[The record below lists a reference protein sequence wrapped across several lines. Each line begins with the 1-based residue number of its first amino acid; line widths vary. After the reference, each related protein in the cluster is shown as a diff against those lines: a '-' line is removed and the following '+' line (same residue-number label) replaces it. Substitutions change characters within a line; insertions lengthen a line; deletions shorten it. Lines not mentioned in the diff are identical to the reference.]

1 MAILDE
7 LLGNGDSQSGSW
19 NESKNDSSIDFGPAL
34 GLSTGKILDFGTSS
48 EDGGDGD
55 SSSTHLTGV
64 DGLGLGVEAPL
75 SIDNS
80 SWDKSAEQSSS
91 DSDGGGLLGG
101 LL

>member
-7 LLGNGDSQSGSW
+7 LLGIGGS
-19 NESKNDSSIDFGPAL
+19 DSSSESESMNDTSIGFEPAL
-34 GLSTGKILDFGTSS
+34 GLSTGRILDFSTSE
-48 EDGGDGD
+48 EDGSDGD
-55 SSSTHLTGV
+55 SSSTHLTGI

-75 SIDNS
+75 HINNS
-80 SWDKSAEQSSS
+80 SWSQSSEHS

>member
-7 LLGNGDSQSGSW
+7 LLGNGDSQTNSMS
-19 NESKNDSSIDFGPAL
+19 ESKSDSSIDFGPAL
-34 GLSTGKILDFGTSS
+34 GLDTGKILDFGTSS
-48 EDGGDGD
+48 DDDGD
-55 SSSTHLTGV
+55 SSATHLTGG
-64 DGLGLGVEAPL
+64 DGIGLGVAAPL

-80 SWDKSAEQSSS
+80 SWDASSDNSSS

>member
-7 LLGNGDSQSGSW
+7 LLGIGGSDSTSV
-19 NESKNDSSIDFGPAL
+19 NESKDDSSIDFGPAV
-34 GLSTGKILDFGTSS
+34 GLTTGKILDFATSD

-64 DGLGLGVEAPL
+64 DGLGLGIEAPL
-75 SIDNS
+75 HVSNS
-80 SWDKSAEQSSS
+80 SWSSSSEQS

>member
-7 LLGNGDSQSGSW
+7 LLGNGDSQTGSL
-19 NESKNDSSIDFGPAL
+19 NESENSSSIDFGPAL
-34 GLSTGKILDFGTSS
+34 GLNTGKILDFGTMS
-48 EDGGDGD
+48 EDDDGD

-75 SIDNS
+75 HLDNS
-80 SWDKSAEQSSS
+80 SWDKSSEYSNS

-101 LL
+101 IL

>member
-7 LLGNGDSQSGSW
+7 LLGNGSENASM
-19 NESKNDSSIDFGPAL
+19 NESSNDSSIDFGPAVGL
-34 GLSTGKILDFGTSS
+34 GTGSILDFHTSDD
-48 EDGGDGD
+48 DGDGGD

-64 DGLGLGVEAPL
+64 DGLSFGAEAPL
-75 SIDNS
+75 NISNS
-80 SWDKSAEQSSS
+80 SWESSSEYS

>member
-7 LLGNGDSQSGSW
+7 LLGNGDSQTNSMS
-19 NESKNDSSIDFGPAL
+19 ESKSDSSIDFGPAL
-34 GLSTGKILDFGTSS
+34 GLDTGKILDFGTMN
-48 EDGGDGD
+48 EDDDGD

-64 DGLGLGVEAPL
+64 DGIGLGIAAPL

-80 SWDKSAEQSSS
+80 SWDKSSEQSSS